1 MAEGSAE
8 DQEQRS
14 EAASERRLQQAFEE
28 GDVPLSS
35 EAVTLAAWLCGVGA
49 AVALAGTLSRQ
60 LQVALAE
67 SVRQAPWAP
76 FGALPSL
83 LGPPALTVG
92 AVLLATALGAVV
104 ATAAQ
109 TRGMVW
115 LEKVSPDFSR
125 VFGWERLT
133 RLFTRQ
139 FLLDLLLEVVKVAA
153 VGWTAWVTLAPE
165 LATLGNL
172 ALLPPVAQSER
183 LLSLLLTLAF
193 RVTGVLV
200 AFAAGDVLLTR
211 YRYFEKHKMTKEEV
225 RREAKEDEGDPLI
238 KGARRRRHREL
249 ARAGALAETKRA
261 DVLVVNPTHIAIALR
276 YRKDE
281 GGAPRVLA
289 KGKGALA
296 EAMRE
301 VARSLAIPIVQDV
314 PLARLLYKQVKVG
327 RSVPQDSYKA
337 VAAVMAIVYRMTG
350 RTPGR

>member
-1 MAEGSAE
+1 VAEGSEE

-14 EAASERRLQQAFEE
+14 EAASERRLQHAFEE
-28 GDVPLSS
+28 GDVPLSN

-67 SVRQAPWAP
+67 SVRQSPWAP

-92 AVLLATALGAVV
+92 TVLGATALGAVV

-115 LEKVSPDFSR
+115 FEKASPDFSR

-153 VGWTAWVTLAPE
+153 VGWTAWVTLAPQ
-165 LATLGNL
+165 LATLGSL
-172 ALLPPVAQSER
+172 ALLPPVAQGER
-183 LLSLLLTLAF
+183 LLSLLLMLAF

-200 AFAAGDVLLTR
+200 AFAAGDVLLKR

-238 KGARRRRHREL
+238 KGARRRKHREL
-249 ARAGALAETKRA
+249 AKAGALAETKRA
-261 DVLVVNPTHIAIALR
+261 DVLVDPTHIAIALR

-327 RSVPQDSYKA
+327 RTVPQDSYKA